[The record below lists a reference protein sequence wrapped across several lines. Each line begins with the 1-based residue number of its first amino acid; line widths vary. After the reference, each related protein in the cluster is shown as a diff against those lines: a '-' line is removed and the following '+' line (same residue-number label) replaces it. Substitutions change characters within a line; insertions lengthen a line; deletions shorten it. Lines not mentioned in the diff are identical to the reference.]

1 MAESSRRKIPTRR
14 RTAPHPT
21 QPSTQSTSIEGW
33 ISVEERRYEF
43 IQIWKNKAIIS
54 PKYINSRKFIA
65 AGFEFLTLFNFQ
77 GIRKFV
83 QMQGKYYPD
92 LVRVFYYN
100 LKIRDE
106 VAYSRVKGV
115 DIIIDN
121 DIWENVAKFSIN
133 DATESILNG
142 IAGFNRILAYQSFL
156 RNLTQDVG
164 KQLLDKGLKIDER
177 LIHYLIVWILCPRGT
192 KHAHCSEVDL
202 LIMYGILNRVP
213 IKWSSLILDTMLK
226 AKRYP

>member
-1 MAESSRRKIPTRR
+1 
-14 RTAPHPT
+14 
-21 QPSTQSTSIEGW
+21 
-33 ISVEERRYEF
+33 
-43 IQIWKNKAIIS
+43 
-54 PKYINSRKFIA
+54 
-65 AGFEFLTLFNFQ
+65 
-77 GIRKFV
+77 
-83 QMQGKYYPD
+83 MQGKYYLD
-92 LVRVFYYN
+92 LVPVFYYN

-106 VAYSRVKGV
+106 VALSKVKGV

-121 DIWENVAKFSIN
+121 DIWENVAKFPIN

-142 IAGFNRILAYQSFL
+142 IVGFNRILAYQSFL

-164 KQLLDKGLKIDER
+164 RQLLAGGLKMDER

-192 KHAHCSEVDL
+192 NHAQCSEADL

-226 AKRYP
+226 AKRYPQYRLPYSLLISRICEYKGVDTTGELCPSTIRANEIVESSLK